1 MPATIPQ
8 NASQKLREVAMVY
21 VVAFGVWGSLAPLM
35 AAEDKVRLVHRGIHT
50 AFQKLLMVNGVW
62 CLAFA
67 LLTPP
72 IYYIVRRYPITRRAP
87 LKRATAYLLG
97 LAPFMVAFACLRW
110 VLLPPWDSAIQDFG
124 TRSFAGFVSVFY
136 IFADQIWT
144 YLMILVTAHAC
155 EYFIRSR
162 KQELEQAEL
171 RQALAASELQ
181 ALKSQ
186 LQPHFLFNTLHG
198 ISTLIDTNRTR
209 AKSMILSLSSLLR
222 TALQHG
228 NADLISL
235 DDELRFLQA
244 YLDLEKMRLEERLR
258 IDWDVVPEAR
268 QMLVPQLILQPLVEN
283 AILHG
288 IAAARSGGWLR
299 IHAKVS
305 GDRLHLMIQNS
316 TGANS
321 KPGMGVGLS
330 NTRAR
335 LNYLYAE
342 DATFS
347 FVLGVDGVG
356 TATLEFPAFRAEQT
370 EVAGLLA
377 SHSRAS

>member
-1 MPATIPQ
+1 MPAFKRQII
-8 NASQKLREVAMVY
+8 SQKLHDVAMVY
-21 VVAFGVWGSLAPLM
+21 AVALGVWGSLALLM
-35 AAEDKVRLVHRGIHT
+35 AAEDKVRLAHRDIHT

-62 CLAFA
+62 CLTFA

-72 IYYIVRRYPITRRAP
+72 IYYIVRRYPVTRRAP
-87 LKRATAYLLG
+87 LKRAAAYFLG
-97 LAPFMVAFACLRW
+97 IAPFMLIFACVRW
-110 VLLPPWDSAIQDFG
+110 VLLPPWNPTIQNFG
-124 TRSFAGFVSVFY
+124 TRSFHSFIAISY
-136 IFADQIWT
+136 IFADQVWT
-144 YLMILVTAHAC
+144 YLMIVVTAHAC

-186 LQPHFLFNTLHG
+186 LHPHFLFNTLHG

-209 AKSMILSLSSLLR
+209 AKSMILTLSSLLR

-258 IDWDVVPEAR
+258 IDWDVAPEAR

-299 IHAKVS
+299 IRAQVN
-305 GDRLHLMIQNS
+305 GDQLHLKIQNS
-316 TGANS
+316 IGGKS
-321 KPGMGVGLS
+321 KPGLGVGLS

-335 LNYLYAE
+335 LSYLYAD
-342 DATFS
+342 DAAFS
-347 FVLGVDGVG
+347 FVIGVDGVG
-356 TATLEFPAFRAEQT
+356 TATLEFPAFQAQQT
-370 EVAGLLA
+370 EAAGLLA
-377 SHSRAS
+377 AHSRAS